1 MNLTD
6 VRLRSGGR
14 QITWQSRAAD
24 KHPASGWARNRS
36 CGAGLALRPKR
47 FDFARE
53 RAVNLVYQLGMPDQD
68 SHVPG
73 DFDPALQSRV
83 DEIDLS
89 SRDLFE
95 YRRGKLE
102 DELEILARRWR
113 VGLPILETFAVR
125 EQHHEVAQLA
135 DREIERARIADN
147 LRQHVEG
154 ATRGIFIDFRIF
166 VEELFDSLV
175 PFGRVN
181 RRHDNPLAADPV
193 PLIEPIFLLPQ
204 LGQAV

>member
-6 VRLRSGGR
+6 VRLRSGWR
-14 QITWQSRAAD
+14 QITWQSRAVD
-24 KHPASGWARNRS
+24 KHLASGRARS
-36 CGAGLALRPKR
+36 PACGAGLALGPKR
-47 FDFARE
+47 FDLARE
-53 RAVNLVYQLGMPDQD
+53 RAVDRVYQLGMPDQN
-68 SHVPG
+68 SHVAG
-73 DFDPALQSRV
+73 DFDLALQSRV

-95 YRRGKLE
+95 YRCGKLE

-135 DREIERARIADN
+135 DREIDRARIADN

-154 ATRGIFIDFRIF
+154 ATRGIFIDFRIV
-166 VEELFDSLV
+166 VEELFDRLV
-175 PFGRVN
+175 PFGCVN
-181 RRHDNPLAADPV
+181 RRHDNPLAAIRFA
-193 PLIEPIFLLPQ
+193 LLEPFFPCHLL
-204 LGQAV
+204 G